1 MSALQAVLKLVQT
14 LRGLPSSV
22 IAAERI
28 FLTRPAKAADLPM
41 IAISMAAARE
51 SPVGIGRH
59 VDLSETAPE
68 EWATTTGTR
77 AKGELHAELWVA
89 SATEAMTLANAV
101 LARIDDQAAAMRAG
115 GFLDLSVTTLGP
127 AQPMLAGTDA
137 ALMMPLVFATTFENL
152 VTPPPGGE
160 GTIKT
165 VHVDLTGEIGETMD
179 IRRPQE
185 A

>member
-1 MSALQAVLKLVQT
+1 VSALQAVLKFVQM
-14 LRGLPSSV
+14 LRGLPSGV
-22 IAAERI
+22 IAADRI

-41 IAISMAAARE
+41 IAVSMAAARE
-51 SPVGIGRH
+51 SPVGIGCH
-59 VDLSETAPE
+59 VDLREAAPA
-68 EWATTTGTR
+68 EWATTNGTR
-77 AKGELHAELWVA
+77 ARGELHAELWTG

-101 LARIDDQAAAMRAG
+101 LARIDDRAAALRAD
-115 GFLDLSVTTLGP
+115 GFLDLSITTLGP
-127 AQPMLAGTDA
+127 AQPMLAGADA